1 MEDFE
6 IQVSKFIPN
15 EKIQEIHQVES
26 NNKTITMEIYPE

>member
-26 NNKTITMEIYPE
+26 TNKSTTMEICPE